1 VLLASWASLS
11 CLFWSQ
17 HCVAS
22 IYASIPSASIRTAYH
37 IRTCSM
43 CTHTRVCAMMH
54 ICPCLCIAQVGV
66 TGEDATIMW
75 MCETDGSQSP
85 NDLEAHSCQ
94 WHEVHTRAHTHTQTQ
109 IHIFTC
115 KHTPTL
121 IHTHLHRHAHTHT
134 HTHAQP
140 HAHARTHTHTQTHMH
155 THTHKHKHTIMK
167 LYIFIYVYTHIH
179 V

>member
-11 CLFWSQ
+11 CLFWSW

-43 CTHTRVCAMMH
+43 CTHTRVCAMML

-85 NDLEAHSCQ
+85 NDMEAHSCQ
-94 WHEVHTRAHTHTQTQ
+94 WHEVHTRTHTHTQTQ
-109 IHIFTC
+109 IHTFTC
-115 KHTPTL
+115 THTPTL
-121 IHTHLHRHAHTHT
+121 MHIHSHRHAHAHTHKHIHTHNHTLTHAHTHT
-134 HTHAQP
+134 HTHT
-140 HAHARTHTHTQTHMH
+140 RTCTHTHTNTN
-155 THTHKHKHTIMK
+155 TR
-167 LYIFIYVYTHIH
+167 L
-179 V
+179 